1 MYDSLQLEKCWQKYD
16 VHTRQ
21 VKEEEEA
28 QKAWD
33 MEEREKRIRRREE
46 FLLVLRKKDEGDYIA
61 VPVDS
66 SSACTCNRVLPGS
79 KTSRSMKVVV
89 I

>member
-1 MYDSLQLEKCWQKYD
+1 MQTHCQSYVQPTGCTNDSLHLQLEKCWQKYD

-33 MEEREKRIRRREE
+33 MEEREKRLRRREE
-46 FLLVLRKKDEGDYIA
+46 FFLVLRKKDEGELIYSC
-61 VPVDS
+61 S
-66 SSACTCNRVLPGS
+66 SW
-79 KTSRSMKVVV
+79 
-89 I
+89 